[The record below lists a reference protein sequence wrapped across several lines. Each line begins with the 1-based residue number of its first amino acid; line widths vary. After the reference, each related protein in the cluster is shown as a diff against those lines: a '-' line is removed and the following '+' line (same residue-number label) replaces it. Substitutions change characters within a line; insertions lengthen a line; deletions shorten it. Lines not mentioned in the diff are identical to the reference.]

1 MREHRQI
8 TKVRQQIKKYLPVGS
23 RVVVACS
30 GGADSLALADALLQL
45 REEAGYRLTVCHV
58 EHGLRGAEALADADF
73 GGGFL

>member
-45 REEAGYRLTVCHV
+45 REEAGYRLIRLPCRAW
-58 EHGLRGAEALADADF
+58 GCAERKL
-73 GGGFL
+73 